1 MLERR
6 QKGAIRQAN
15 YEHRKRQND
24 ASLTSRRQN
33 DAGGEGGDLSFSQID
48 PTKKND
54 LKIVHTSGSRQ
65 NDGRQNDAANVF
77 AFWVEH
83 LGKRSDVKFRG
94 TKRERNVK
102 ARLADG
108 YSVDQLCDAIRGC
121 KLSPHHMGKNDTGT
135 VYDDLELICR
145 DAMKVDQFLAIH
157 AKQERQD
164 DGFKRQDDA
173 SASLK
178 QFAVAHPEL
187 SDDQVLEQWHAQR
200 AVP

>member
-1 MLERR
+1 MDDSARLLEHVERLMVEVREIRAMLERR
-6 QKGAIRQAN
+6 QKGATRQAN

-33 DAGGEGGDLSFSQID
+33 DAGGGGDLSFSQID

-65 NDGRQNDAANVF
+65 NDGRQNDAATVF

-83 LGKRSDVKFRG
+83 LGKRSDVKFQG

-108 YSVDQLCDAIRGC
+108 YSVDRLCDAIRGC

-135 VYDDLELICR
+135 IYD
-145 DAMKVDQFLAIH
+145 
-157 AKQERQD
+157 
-164 DGFKRQDDA
+164 
-173 SASLK
+173 
-178 QFAVAHPEL
+178 
-187 SDDQVLEQWHAQR
+187 
-200 AVP
+200 

>member
-1 MLERR
+1 
-6 QKGAIRQAN
+6 
-15 YEHRKRQND
+15 
-24 ASLTSRRQN
+24 
-33 DAGGEGGDLSFSQID
+33 
-48 PTKKND
+48 
-54 LKIVHTSGSRQ
+54 
-65 NDGRQNDAANVF
+65 
-77 AFWVEH
+77 
-83 LGKRSDVKFRG
+83 
-94 TKRERNVK
+94 
-102 ARLADG
+102 
-108 YSVDQLCDAIRGC
+108 
-121 KLSPHHMGKNDTGT
+121 MGKNDTGT

-178 QFAVAHPEL
+178 QFAIAHPEL